1 MALGVKMASVREN
14 LREVKEKIPDFS
26 GRIIAVTKYVDE
38 NKIIEA
44 YEAGLR
50 DFGENKVQDA
60 LKKLE
65 NLPENLKKDSVWH
78 FIGHLQ
84 SNKVRKVVGK
94 FDYIH
99 SVDTLELA
107 KKISAVA
114 KELGIIQKILIE
126 VNISQEK
133 SKFGIKEED
142 VEEIFKNAENL
153 GGVEIVGLMTMAP
166 HTPNEVFL
174 KKVFTNLYD
183 LSYNLQC
190 RFHMELKELSMGMS
204 SDYEIAVKSGSTMI
218 RLGQRLFN

>member
-1 MALGVKMASVREN
+1 MPTVAQN
-14 LREVKEKIPDFS
+14 LKEITDSIPDYK

-38 NKIIEA
+38 NKMLEA

-50 DFGENKVQDA
+50 DFGENKAQDA
-60 LKKLE
+60 LLKME
-65 NLPENLKKDSVWH
+65 NLPKEMVENSTWH

-99 SVDTLELA
+99 SVDTLALA
-107 KKISAVA
+107 KKISDVA

-133 SKFGIKEED
+133 TKFGAFENEIS
-142 VEEIFKNAENL
+142 EIFENL
-153 GGVEIVGLMTMAP
+153 KNLDGIRVVGLMTMAP

-174 KKVFTNLYD
+174 KKVFTNLYN
-183 LSYNLQC
+183 LSYNLKR
-190 RFHMELKELSMGMS
+190 RFNIELDELSMGMS
-204 SDYEIAVKSGSTMI
+204 SDYKIAVESGSTMI
-218 RLGQRLFN
+218 RLGQRLFR

>member
-1 MALGVKMASVREN
+1 MPTVKEN
-14 LREVKEKIPDFS
+14 LEEIKAAIPDFK

-38 NKIIEA
+38 SKVIEA

-60 LKKLE
+60 LKKIE
-65 NLPENLKKDSVWH
+65 NLPEELKNNSTWH
-78 FIGHLQ
+78 MIGHLQ

-99 SVDTLELA
+99 SVDTLDLA

-114 KELGIIQKILIE
+114 KEMSIVQKILIE

-133 SKFGIKEED
+133 SKFGTTEAE
-142 VEEIFKNAENL
+142 VEEIFQNAQNL
-153 GGVEIVGLMTMAP
+153 DGVEIVGLMTMAP

-183 LSYNLQC
+183 LSYNLQ
-190 RFHMELKELSMGMS
+190 RRYHVELKELSMGMS
-204 SDYEIAVKSGSTMI
+204 SDYEIAVSSGSTMI
-218 RLGQRLFN
+218 RLGQRLFR

>member
-1 MALGVKMASVREN
+1 MPTFAQN
-14 LREVKEKIPDFS
+14 LKEITDSIPDYK

-38 NKIIEA
+38 NKMLEA

-50 DFGENKVQDA
+50 DFGENKAQDA
-60 LKKLE
+60 LLKME
-65 NLPENLKKDSVWH
+65 NLPKEMVENSTWH

-99 SVDTLELA
+99 SVDTLALA
-107 KKISAVA
+107 KKISDVA

-133 SKFGIKEED
+133 TKFGAFENEIS
-142 VEEIFKNAENL
+142 EIFENL
-153 GGVEIVGLMTMAP
+153 KNLDGIRVVGLMTMAP

-174 KKVFTNLYD
+174 KKVFTNLYN
-183 LSYNLQC
+183 LSYNLKR
-190 RFHMELKELSMGMS
+190 RFNIELDELSMGMS
-204 SDYEIAVKSGSTMI
+204 SDYKIAVESGSTMI
-218 RLGQRLFN
+218 RLGQRLFR

>member
-1 MALGVKMASVREN
+1 MPTVAQN
-14 LREVKEKIPDFS
+14 LKEIKETIPDYK

-38 NKIIEA
+38 SRMIEA

-50 DFGENKVQDA
+50 DFGENKAQDA
-60 LKKLE
+60 LLKLE
-65 NLPENLKKDSVWH
+65 NLPKEMVQNSTWH

-99 SVDTLELA
+99 SVDTPELA
-107 KKISAVA
+107 KKISDVA
-114 KELGIIQKILIE
+114 KEIGIVQKVLIE

-133 SKFGIKEED
+133 TKFGTSETEI
-142 VEEIFKNAENL
+142 EEIFKNAKNL
-153 GGVEIVGLMTMAP
+153 DGISIVGLMTMAP

-183 LSYNLQC
+183 LSYNLQ
-190 RFHMELKELSMGMS
+190 RRYHIELKELSMGMS
-204 SDYEIAVKSGSTMI
+204 SDYEIAAQSGSTMI
-218 RLGQRLFN
+218 RLGQRLFR

>member
-1 MALGVKMASVREN
+1 MASVREN

>member
-1 MALGVKMASVREN
+1 M
-14 LREVKEKIPDFS
+14 
-26 GRIIAVTKYVDE
+26 
-38 NKIIEA
+38 
-44 YEAGLR
+44 
-50 DFGENKVQDA
+50 
-60 LKKLE
+60 E
-65 NLPENLKKDSVWH
+65 NLPKEILENSTWH

-133 SKFGIKEED
+133 SKFGTTIDE
-142 VEEIFKNAENL
+142 VEEIFQNAKNL
-153 GGVEIVGLMTMAP
+153 DGVKILGLMTMAP

-174 KKVFTNLYD
+174 KKVFTNLYE
-183 LSYNLQC
+183 LGYNLQS
-190 RFHMELKELSMGMS
+190 RHHVELKELSMGMS
-204 SDYEIAVKSGSTMI
+204 SDYKIAVNCGSTMI
-218 RLGQRLFN
+218 RLGQRLFR

>member
-1 MALGVKMASVREN
+1 MSAVAQN
-14 LREVKEKIPDFS
+14 LKEIRDSIPDFK

-38 NKIIEA
+38 NKMIEA

-60 LKKLE
+60 LRKLE
-65 NLPENLKKDSVWH
+65 NLPLEMKNNSTWH

-99 SVDTLELA
+99 SVDSFELA
-107 KKISAVA
+107 KKISDVA
-114 KELGIIQKILIE
+114 QEMGIIQKILIE
-126 VNISQEK
+126 VNISEEK
-133 SKFGIKEED
+133 SKFGTKKDE
-142 VEEIFKNAENL
+142 VEEIFKKLENL
-153 GGVEIVGLMTMAP
+153 SGVEVCGLMTMAP

-190 RFHMELKELSMGMS
+190 RFRKELKELSMGMS
-204 SDYEIAVKSGSTMI
+204 SDYEIAVRCGSTMI
-218 RLGQRLFN
+218 RLGQRLFR

>member
-1 MALGVKMASVREN
+1 M
-14 LREVKEKIPDFS
+14 
-26 GRIIAVTKYVDE
+26 
-38 NKIIEA
+38 IEA

-60 LKKLE
+60 LKKIE
-65 NLPENLKKDSVWH
+65 NLPEEMKNNSTWH

-99 SVDTLELA
+99 SVDSLELA
-107 KKISAVA
+107 KKISGVA
-114 KELGIIQKILIE
+114 QEIGIVQKILIE

-133 SKFGIKEED
+133 SKFGMTKDETEK
-142 VEEIFKNAENL
+142 FFENL
-153 GGVEIVGLMTMAP
+153 KNCAGIEVCGLMTMAP

-190 RFHMELKELSMGMS
+190 RFGKELKELSMGTS
-204 SDYEIAVKSGSTMI
+204 SDYEIAVKCGSTMV
-218 RLGQRLFN
+218 RLGQRLFR